1 MKFVRK
7 GIVAPALALTIG
19 LGMALSTPVMADP
32 IVPNLKKGA
41 KVFKKCKACHT
52 LKEGEANKIG
62 PNLYGI
68 FTRGV
73 ATTEGF
79 NYSKAMRAKAPEIA
93 EWNDET
99 LAAYLTKPS
108 KYIKGTAMSFAGLRK
123 EKQRVNIIAYLKQ
136 ETGAPTAEAAPQAE

>member
-1 MKFVRK
+1 MKIVWK
-7 GIVAPALALTIG
+7 GIAAPALALTIG
-19 LGMALSTPVMADP
+19 LGMALSTPVMADD
-32 IVPNLKKGA
+32 IVPDLKKGA

-73 ATTEGF
+73 ASVEDF

-99 LAAYLTKPS
+99 LAEYLTKPS
-108 KYIKGTAMSFAGLRK
+108 KYVKGTAMSFAGLRK
-123 EKQRVNIIAYLKQ
+123 EKQRVNIIAYLRA
-136 ETGAPTAEAAPQAE
+136 ETSPAPAE

>member
-1 MKFVRK
+1 MKIVWK
-7 GIVAPALALTIG
+7 GIAAPALALTIG
-19 LGMALSTPVMADP
+19 LGMALSTPVMADD
-32 IVPNLKKGA
+32 IVPDLKKGA

-73 ATTEGF
+73 ASVEDF
-79 NYSKAMRAKAPEIA
+79 NYSKAMRAKAAEIA

-99 LAAYLTKPS
+99 LAEYLTKPS
-108 KYIKGTAMSFAGLRK
+108 KYVKGTAMSFAGLRK
-123 EKQRVNIIAYLKQ
+123 EKQRVNIIAYLRA
-136 ETGAPTAEAAPQAE
+136 ETSPAPAE

>member
-1 MKFVRK
+1 MKFIWK
-7 GIVAPALALTIG
+7 GIFAPALALTIG
-19 LGMALSTPVMADP
+19 LGMALSAPVMADD

-73 ATTEGF
+73 AAKEDF
-79 NYSKAMRAKAPEIA
+79 NYSKAMRAKAPEIEA
-93 EWNDET
+93 WNDET
-99 LAAYLTKPS
+99 LAIYLTKPS

-136 ETGAPTAEAAPQAE
+136 ETSPAEVEAAPAAE

>member
-1 MKFVRK
+1 MKFVWK
-7 GIVAPALALTIG
+7 GIFAPALALTIG
-19 LGMALSTPVMADP
+19 LGMTLSTPVMADP
-32 IVPNLKKGA
+32 IVPDLKKGER
-41 KVFKKCKACHT
+41 VFKKCKACHT

-73 ATTEGF
+73 AAKEDF

-99 LAAYLTKPS
+99 LTIYLKKPS
-108 KYIKGTAMSFAGLRK
+108 KYVKGTAMSFAGLRK
-123 EKQRVNIIAYLKQ
+123 EKQRVNIIAFLKQ
-136 ETGAPTAEAAPQAE
+136 ETAPAPTEAE

>member
-1 MKFVRK
+1 MKFVWK

-19 LGMALSTPVMADP
+19 LGMAISTPVMADP

-62 PNLYGI
+62 PNLYGV

-73 ATTEGF
+73 ATVEGF

-108 KYIKGTAMSFAGLRK
+108 KYVKGTAMSFAGLRK

-136 ETGAPTAEAAPQAE
+136 ETGAPTTDAAPQAE